1 MAQNEKIAIVPVEHI
16 DIFPDHPFR
25 VNDDEE
31 MQTLMDSI
39 EEIGLQEPLITRKKE
54 DGRYEIV
61 SGHRRLYACQKLG
74 LKLVQIIVRDYT
86 RDEAIIAMVDS
97 NLKRE
102 HILPSEKAKAYK
114 MKMEAMSRQGKRTDL
129 EENSTCAPVGHKLEP
144 GKKTRDIIAEESGD
158 SHEQVRRYIRLNDL
172 VPELLQ
178 LVDEDRIAF
187 RPAVE
192 LSYLSEDEQR
202 DLLETI
208 ESEEAT
214 PSLEQA
220 IRMKKLSQEGKL
232 DMDNIFGIMTEQK
245 PNQVETVKFKATE
258 IGQFFPERT
267 PAMEMRKVILKLLA
281 AWQKNKE
288 KHRRR
293 DDDPR

>member
-129 EENSTCAPVGHKLEP
+129 EEDSTSAPLVQKLAEQT
-144 GKKTRDIIAEESGD
+144 TRASIGAENGE
-158 SHEQVRRYIRLNDL
+158 SHEQVRRYIRLNEL